1 MDDDAERCDDRD
13 HRDDHRDHRD
23 HHLEHGEP
31 PGRLDR
37 RHFLGAAA
45 AGAAGIAVG
54 TVAGCD
60 SPAGGGPEAAP
71 SRTGAD
77 PTAAAATE
85 RARSGSPDWRIR
97 SLGPPE
103 AVEGYTDTVSVEPGD
118 EFGLYVSTTAPGF
131 RVSAYRVGWYGGAQA
146 RLVWRSDR
154 VPGRVQSDPRVDT
167 FTDTVRADWER
178 TLAVRA
184 DGWPEGAYLLRLDA
198 SNGHQRY
205 VPLIVRSPSA
215 AGRTVLMHA
224 PATWQAYNL
233 WGGYSLYEGKDGAY
247 GSRSLAVSF
256 DRPYDKNGAEK
267 FLTYERAAVV
277 LAERLGIPLAYT
289 TGVDVHLAPSALR
302 GATAVVS
309 LGHDEYWTP
318 EQRKHLTKAR
328 DTGTNLVFLGAN
340 TCFRR
345 VRLER
350 KGDSGPVRTV
360 VCFKT
365 DYEKDPYLVEHRT
378 MVTTD
383 FRAPPS
389 ADPESSLTGVLY
401 EGFPT
406 DAPYVVHGADHW
418 IFAGTG
424 VRRGDSFDHLVG
436 VEYDRVTPDQPTPS
450 PLEIVA
456 HSPLVCK
463 GRDSHADSAYYTV
476 PSGAGVFASGT
487 MRWVEGLMAGTE
499 ENGRNHGMDART
511 GAFVTR
517 TTENVLRAFAEGPA
531 GRHRPAPKDNVRS
544 VYGRTA
550 PESRPP
556 ATVT

>member
-1 MDDDAERCDDRD
+1 MGDDAANQGDG
-13 HRDDHRDHRD
+13 
-23 HHLEHGEP
+23 EHA
-31 PGRLDR
+31 GRLDR
-37 RHFLGAAA
+37 RRFLGAAA

-54 TVAGCD
+54 AVAGCD
-60 SPAGGGPEAAP
+60 SPAGEGPEAAP

-77 PTAAAATE
+77 STDAAAE
-85 RARSGSPDWRIR
+85 RARSGSADWRIR
-97 SLGPPE
+97 SVGPPG
-103 AVEGYTDTVSVEPGD
+103 AIEGYTDTVSVEPGD

-131 RVSAYRVGWYGGAQA
+131 RVRAYRVGWYGGARA
-146 RLVWRSDR
+146 RLVWHSGR
-154 VPGRVQSDPRVDT
+154 VAGRVQRDPHLDT
-167 FTDTVRADWER
+167 FTDTVRADWDR

-198 SNGHQRY
+198 SSGHQRY

-215 AGRTVLMHA
+215 AGRTLLMHA

-233 WGGYSLYEGKDGAY
+233 WGGYNLYEGKDGAY
-247 GSRSLAVSF
+247 GTRSLAVSF
-256 DRPYDKNGAEK
+256 DRPYDGNGADT

-289 TGVDVHLAPSALR
+289 TGIDVHLAPSVLR
-302 GATAVVS
+302 GASAVVS

-318 EQRKHLTKAR
+318 EQRRHVTRAR
-328 DTGTNLVFLGAN
+328 DSGTNLAFLGAN

-345 VRLER
+345 IRLER
-350 KGDSGPVRTV
+350 EGDGGPVRTV

-365 DYEKDPYLVEHRT
+365 DHEKDPYLVEHRT
-378 MVTTD
+378 MATTD
-383 FRAPPS
+383 FRVPPA

-418 IFAGTG
+418 IFEGTG

-436 VEYDRVTPDQPTPS
+436 VEYDRVTPGQPTPS

-456 HSPLVCK
+456 HSPLVCE

-476 PSGAGVFASGT
+476 PGGAGVFASGT
-487 MRWVEGLMAGTE
+487 MRWVEGLMAGSG

-517 TTENVLRAFAEGPA
+517 VTENVLRAFAEGPA
-531 GRHRPAPKDNVRS
+531 GRTRPAPEDNVRR
-544 VYGRTA
+544 VYGDA
-550 PESRPP
+550 AAESRASAP
-556 ATVT
+556 VI